1 MLHAAVEETKKG
13 KIFFQQS
20 QSVKMYDAEADSEAE
35 RLEREDAVTKLLERR
50 RLRRSMTRLVLL
62 SFDCFQ

>member
-1 MLHAAVEETKKG
+1 
-13 KIFFQQS
+13 
-20 QSVKMYDAEADSEAE
+20 MYDAEADSEAE